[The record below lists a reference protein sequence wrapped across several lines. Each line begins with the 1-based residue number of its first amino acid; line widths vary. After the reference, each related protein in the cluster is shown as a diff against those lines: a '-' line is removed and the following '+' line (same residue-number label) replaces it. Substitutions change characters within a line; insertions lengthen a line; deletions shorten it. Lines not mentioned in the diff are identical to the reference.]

1 MKRLLDEGQYLH
13 REFARRIRS
22 AFVSIEKTRRHTW
35 RSFFLLSCLA
45 SLTLHASPLSRSA
58 AAATPNPAP
67 VALGQSVVALNGPW
81 KFHTGDNPLWAEPN
95 FDDSTWETVDL
106 TPPPGAHDFDV
117 GLTGYVPG
125 WQARA
130 HRGYFGYAWYRIR
143 VSVNAPLGETLA
155 LCGPFYV
162 DSAYQ
167 VFLNGRLLGGM
178 GNFSGPKPV
187 AYNNHLPKIFPL
199 PQSFASASSENE
211 GPALLAVRVWMGPWA
226 LGSPET
232 GGIHIAPALGTTS
245 GVDALYQRQWV
256 EMIRGYIVDAVEAL
270 LFLVLAVMACSLIP
284 FDRSNPAYLWLAAA
298 LILVGLA
305 RGNQA
310 VFFWGQFE
318 TVHGFELFTIVLF
331 VPLSLATWT
340 LAWCTWFRVRD
351 RAWMPVAVGILALLH
366 MGVEVLRRSWFYGVF
381 PHWFGVAARYSSM
394 WVRLLFVLLTL
405 LIIFRGMS
413 RQGREKWF
421 TLPAVLLISVG
432 LFAQEL
438 SMLHVP
444 GIWFPFGTG
453 VSRTEYAYAA
463 FDVALFVLLLRRLYA
478 LRQQPAIT

>member
-1 MKRLLDEGQYLH
+1 MKPLLDEKQYFH
-13 REFARRIRS
+13 RGFARRIRS
-22 AFVSIEKTRRHTW
+22 AFVSIEKAGRHVRR
-35 RSFFLLSCLA
+35 RFFLLSCLA
-45 SLTLHASPLSRSA
+45 PLTLHASPVSSGA
-58 AAATPNPAP
+58 AAAPNS
-67 VALGQSVVALNGPW
+67 VRVTLGQSVVALNGPW
-81 KFHTGDNPLWAEPN
+81 KFHTGDNALWAEPY
-95 FDDSTWETVDL
+95 FDDSAWETVDL
-106 TPPPGAHDFDV
+106 TPPRGAHDGDV
-117 GLTGYVPG
+117 GLNGYVPG

-143 VSVNAPLGETLA
+143 VSVNAPPGETLA

-167 VFLNGRLLGGM
+167 VFLNGRLLGSVGD
-178 GNFSGPKPV
+178 FSGQTPV
-187 AYNNHLPKIFPL
+187 AHNMHRPTIFPL
-199 PQSFASASSENE
+199 PQSVAFASSENQ
-211 GPALLAVRVWMGPWA
+211 GSALLAFRVWMGPFA
-226 LGSPET
+226 LGPADT

-245 GVDALYQRQWV
+245 GVESLYQRQWV
-256 EMIRGYIVDAVEAL
+256 ETIRGYIVDAVEAL
-270 LFLVLAVMACSLIP
+270 LFLLLAVMACSLIP
-284 FDRSNPAYLWLAAA
+284 FDRSNPTYRWLAAA
-298 LILVGLA
+298 LILVGCA
-305 RGNQA
+305 RANQA

-318 TVHGFELFTIVLF
+318 TIHGFELFTIVLF

-351 RAWMPVAVGILALLH
+351 RAWIPIVVGVLAPLY
-366 MGVEVLRRSWFYGVF
+366 MGLEVLRRSWFYGVF
-381 PHWFGVAARYSSM
+381 PHWFGVAARYSSIS
-394 WVRLLFVLLTL
+394 VRLLFVLLML

-413 RQGREKWF
+413 QQGREKWF

-463 FDVALFVLLLRRLYA
+463 FDVALFVLLLHRLYA
-478 LRQQPAIT
+478 LRQQPATT